1 MGKIKK
7 MTQAQRV
14 LRFMQRHKKGI
25 TALQA
30 IKHCGCIDL
39 AGRIRDLKEDG
50 HIIGSEYVYVVN
62 QFGEKVRVKQY
73 TLKEQLNG

>member
-1 MGKIKK
+1 MKK

-14 LRFMQRHKKGI
+14 LHFMETHKKGI

-30 IKHCGCIDL
+30 LKACGCFDL

-50 HIIGSEYVYVVN
+50 YQISGEFVEVKN
-62 QFGEKVRVKQY
+62 RFGEKVRIKQY
-73 TLKEQLNG
+73 TLVER

>member
-7 MTQAQRV
+7 MSQAQRV
-14 LRFMQRHKKGI
+14 LRFMQTHKRGI

-30 IKHCGCIDL
+30 IQSIGCIDL

-50 HIIGSEYVYVVN
+50 YIILGEYVYVTN
-62 QFGEKVRVKQY
+62 RYGDKVRIKQY
-73 TLKEQLNG
+73 RLVED